1 MICCLVLIVAAVSGV
16 MVPAGRLH
24 RLGGCCHAAHR
35 RQVVWALALGAVS
48 LAVIAALV
56 PVWAAQIIPD
66 TPICGLLGH
75 TGRAAATIP

>member
-1 MICCLVLIVAAVSGV
+1 MAWGV
-16 MVPAGRLH
+16 
-24 RLGGCCHAAHR
+24 
-35 RQVVWALALGAVS
+35 ALGAVS
-48 LAVIAALV
+48 LAVIAGLV